1 MKFTVSGFLLTLLL
15 TILLTG
21 CAYSSKTNV
30 PINQSGWQID
40 FFDDFDSFNADNWQD
55 QMLWVNNEE
64 QCYVPD
70 NQYGTREVSDGSIK
84 LKVINLGKAQAC
96 DNLDKWGKK
105 RPDSQYVAGRIASK
119 NRKEFIKGKWT
130 ARLKTLG
137 NGQAGMF
144 PAWWLLGAQNNEPP
158 VQEDDENVCWPLT
171 GSGEIDIF
179 EHHGNGGKD
188 HYVSRMIKSLGYCD
202 GGDWESKMKV
212 IDASLDEY
220 HEYSVEWVENNLV
233 YRIDGVEVYRNIEQG
248 NEFPEPMFAI
258 LNYAK
263 INDAPMTGE
272 WVMQVDWVKHEYMQQ

>member
-1 MKFTVSGFLLTLLL
+1 MKFTVSVSLLVLLL
-15 TILLTG
+15 SG
-21 CAYSSKTNV
+21 CAYSSTQND
-30 PINQSGWQID
+30 PTDQSGWQID
-40 FFDDFDSFNADNWQD
+40 FFDDFDTFNSDNWQD
-55 QMLWVNNEE
+55 QKLWVNNED

-84 LKVINLGKAQAC
+84 LKVINVGEVRAC
-96 DNLDKWGKK
+96 ENVDKWGKK
-105 RPDSQYVAGRIASK
+105 HPDTRYMAGRITSK
-119 NRKEFIKGKWT
+119 NRKEFVQGKWT

-158 VQEDDENVCWPLT
+158 VQETDENVCWPLT

-202 GGDWESKMKV
+202 GGDWESMMKV
-212 IDASLDEY
+212 IDASLDDY
-220 HEYSVEWVENNLV
+220 HEYSVEWVGNDLI
-233 YRIDGVEVYRNIEQG
+233 YRIDGVEVYRNLDQG
-248 NEFPEPMFAI
+248 DQFPEPMFAI

-272 WVMQVDWVKHEYMQQ
+272 WVMQVDWVKHEYWQK